1 MKKTLFLVRH
11 AQASS
16 SVSPDIF
23 RPLTPSGMI
32 DAARMSRHLADK
44 LAGIELILTSNSE
57 RTRMTTQVFCEQLK
71 LDEAIIQ
78 EEASL
83 YESTPK
89 YYLDAINAIPENIT
103 SAMLV
108 GHNPSI
114 SYFAEYLTHEDIG
127 SMPTCA
133 VVGMTFENLT
143 WAEVSKRTGDMFI
156 YDSPDSI
163 LGIKL
168 D

>member
-44 LAGIELILTSNSE
+44 LTGIELILTSNSE

-71 LDEAIIQ
+71 LDEGMIQ

-83 YESTPK
+83 YESTP
-89 YYLDAINAIPENIT
+89 NI
-103 SAMLV
+103 
-108 GHNPSI
+108 I
-114 SYFAEYLTHEDIG
+114 
-127 SMPTCA
+127 SMPL
-133 VVGMTFENLT
+133 MLYQ
-143 WAEVSKRTGDMFI
+143 RT
-156 YDSPDSI
+156 
-163 LGIKL
+163 LQWQCW
-168 D
+168 

>member
-11 AQASS
+11 AKASEA
-16 SVSPDIF
+16 VSPDIV
-23 RPLTPSGMI
+23 RPLTSSGMI
-32 DAARMSRHLADK
+32 DSARMGKHLSAK
-44 LAGIELILTSNSE
+44 LQGIDLIITSNAE
-57 RTRMTTQVFCEQLK
+57 RTQMTTRVFCEQLGLPESIVK
-71 LDEAIIQ
+71 V
-78 EEASL
+78 EASL
-83 YESTPK
+83 YESSPK
-89 YYLDAINAIPENIT
+89 YYLDAVNTLPET
-103 SAMLV
+103 VSTVMLV

-127 SMPTCA
+127 TMPTCG

-143 WAEVSKRTGDMFI
+143 WAEVSKRTATMTF

-163 LGIKL
+163 LGIKF